1 MFCVFREFCGSK
13 YLCKSVKSVGEYS
26 LSVCSVFRE
35 ICGSKYLC
43 KSVKSVGEYSL
54 PVCSVFREFCGSKY
68 LCKSVKSVGEYSL
81 PVCSVNSVNSVG
93 VLFWLR
99 GYGRDAIPSYVGDKC
114 PH

>member
-26 LSVCSVFRE
+26 LSVCSVNSVNSV
-35 ICGSKYLC
+35 GVKYLY

-54 PVCSVFREFCGSKY
+54 PVCSLFREFCGSKY

-81 PVCSVNSVNSVG
+81 PVCSVYSVNSVE
-93 VLFWLR
+93 VNICFL
-99 GYGRDAIPSYVGDKC
+99 C
-114 PH
+114 